1 MEAAGSQVRTE
12 SYTIEHANGQKLY
25 LMRFYTNH
33 NAPPVLMLHGSI
45 ENGRI
50 FYSKSGKG
58 FAPFLA
64 DQEFDVFV
72 PDLRGR
78 GKSVPPISRKAKYG
92 LNEIIQ
98 EDLPA
103 VINKIK
109 ELKGNVP
116 QHWVAHSWG
125 GVLLLAFLAK
135 NPSFVSVASLVFFA
149 TKRRISV
156 QNIKKI
162 YMIDLCWN
170 WIGKLFIFKYG
181 YLPAKE
187 FKLGS
192 DNESAKTYSETNKW
206 IYEKKWIDW
215 NDGFDYAAELSSMN
229 LPPIL
234 SLTGIGDNVLGHPK
248 DAQLLLDEIGMPN
261 ENVHILS
268 KHNGNLQNYGHIDI
282 LTHPDCIK
290 DHFPFTTQWMHNQIS
305 NNL

>member
-25 LMRFYTNH
+25 LKRFYTNH

-50 FYSKSGKG
+50 FYSESGKG

-64 DQEFDVFV
+64 NYEFDVFS

-78 GKSVPPISRKAKYG
+78 GKSVPPISLNAQYG
-92 LNEIIQ
+92 LSEIIQ

-103 VINKIK
+103 LINKIK

-135 NPSFVSVASLVFFA
+135 NPSIVRVASLVFFA

-156 QNIKKI
+156 QSIRKI

-170 WIGKLFIFKYG
+170 WIGRLCILAYG
-181 YLPAKE
+181 YLPAKDV
-187 FKLGS
+187 KMGS
-192 DNESAKTYSETNKW
+192 DNESAKTHKETNQW
-206 IYEKKWIDW
+206 IYGKKWIDW
-215 NDGFDYAAELSSMN
+215 NDGFDYAAGLSSIN

-234 SLTGIGDNVLGHPK
+234 SLTGIGDKVLGHPK

-261 ENVHILS
+261 ESVHILS
-268 KHNGNLQNYGHIDI
+268 KQNGNLQNYGHIDI

-290 DHFPFTTQWMHNQIS
+290 DHFPFTTQWMHDQIPNS
-305 NNL
+305 L